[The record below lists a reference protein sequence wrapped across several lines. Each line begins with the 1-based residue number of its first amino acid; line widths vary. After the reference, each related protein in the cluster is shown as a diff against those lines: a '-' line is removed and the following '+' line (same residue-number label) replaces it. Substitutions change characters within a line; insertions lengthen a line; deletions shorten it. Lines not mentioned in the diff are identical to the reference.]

1 MLDKVGIDSK
11 CSEGS
16 SWNISSPP
24 IEEISEQDDKWE
36 CSRRSTWLVEIQCL
50 GMGGWEKGGG
60 AEGVEAL
67 LGVPGGVGLGVMT
80 EGLLEL
86 TSNKSKLLSFAEI
99 FLVKML
105 RQSCPLFVPTN
116 WLFWISLLILPAARH
131 WLKIDSRQ
139 DTELE
144 LELLLSSDNRL
155 AASEGAQFVSIWSA
169 TLNHKVSLVTGQQV
183 FEGTKRL

>member
-1 MLDKVGIDSK
+1 
-11 CSEGS
+11 
-16 SWNISSPP
+16 
-24 IEEISEQDDKWE
+24 
-36 CSRRSTWLVEIQCL
+36 
-50 GMGGWEKGGG
+50 MGGWEKGGG

-116 WLFWISLLILPAARH
+116 
-131 WLKIDSRQ
+131 
-139 DTELE
+139 
-144 LELLLSSDNRL
+144 
-155 AASEGAQFVSIWSA
+155 
-169 TLNHKVSLVTGQQV
+169 
-183 FEGTKRL
+183 